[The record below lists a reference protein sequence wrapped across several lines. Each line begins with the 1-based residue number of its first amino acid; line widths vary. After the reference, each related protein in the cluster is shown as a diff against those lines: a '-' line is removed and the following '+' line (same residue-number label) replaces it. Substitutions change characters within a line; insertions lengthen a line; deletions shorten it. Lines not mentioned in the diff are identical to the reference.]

1 MLVKSKIVKGGKVS
15 IPAVYRKSL
24 RLKEGDEIVF
34 NLNDNE
40 LTLTP
45 VKATLQKVREMIN
58 RYHDPNIS
66 LVDKL
71 IAERKLE
78 AKNE

>member
-1 MLVKSKIVKGGKVS
+1 MVRFLFLRFTVS
-15 IPAVYRKSL
+15 KSL

-78 AKNE
+78 GKNE